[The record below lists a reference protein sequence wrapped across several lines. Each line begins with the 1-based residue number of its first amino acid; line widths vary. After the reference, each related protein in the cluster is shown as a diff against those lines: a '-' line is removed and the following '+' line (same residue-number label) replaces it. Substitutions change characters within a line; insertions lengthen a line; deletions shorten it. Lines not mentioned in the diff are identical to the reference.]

1 MIGNLAKKGASLPYI
16 EGLCD
21 FLIKAVEKK
30 PRPGGLWSIC
40 QSISYYR
47 L

>member
-21 FLIKAVEKK
+21 FLIKAVEKN
-30 PRPGGLWSIC
+30 PGLGGYDRYASLLAITD
-40 QSISYYR
+40 
-47 L
+47 